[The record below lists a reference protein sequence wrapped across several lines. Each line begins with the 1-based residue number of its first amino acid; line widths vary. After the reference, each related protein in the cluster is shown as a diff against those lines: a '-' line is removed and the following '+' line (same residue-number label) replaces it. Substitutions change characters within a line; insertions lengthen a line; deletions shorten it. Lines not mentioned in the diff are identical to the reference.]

1 MSQTAT
7 IEVTAATPPPEGKK
21 LGKVE
26 TTDGV
31 VYHVWPD
38 KLGLLRPGSTY
49 EVQFSEDEFNGRTY
63 RKIAKVKPTQKRQ
76 QQNGTPAQ
84 PQQPKSN
91 ASELEHDFVA
101 RTLAACIQA
110 GTVAV
115 HPTEMAKAVRML
127 RAVYRETM
135 G

>member
-1 MSQTAT
+1 MNTAT
-7 IEVTAATPPPEGKK
+7 IEVRAAEPPPEGKK

-26 TTDGV
+26 SADGV

-49 EVQFSEDEFNGRTY
+49 EIQFSEDEFRGTVY
-63 RKIAKVKPTQKRQ
+63 RKIAKVKPAQK

-84 PQQPKSN
+84 PQPQSN
-91 ASELEHDFVA
+91 ASDLEHTFVA

-135 G
+135 T

>member
-1 MSQTAT
+1 MNTAT
-7 IEVTAATPPPEGKK
+7 IEIKAAEPPPEGKK
-21 LGKVE
+21 LAKVE
-26 TTDGV
+26 ALDGTI
-31 VYHVWPD
+31 YHCWPD

-49 EVQFSEDEFNGRTY
+49 EVQFSEDEFRGQTY
-63 RKIAKVKPTQKRQ
+63 RKIAKIKPTQKR

-84 PQQPKSN
+84 PQPKQDASN
-91 ASELEHDFVA
+91 LEHDFVA

>member
-1 MSQTAT
+1 MNTAT
-7 IEVTAATPPPEGKK
+7 IEVKAAEGPPEGKK

-26 TTDGV
+26 SADGV

-49 EVQFSEDEFNGRTY
+49 EIQFSEDEFRGQTY
-63 RKIAKVKPTQKRQ
+63 RKIAKVKLAQKPL
-76 QQNGTPAQ
+76 NGTPAQ
-84 PQQPKSN
+84 PAPAN
-91 ASELEHDFVA
+91 GTASDLEHAFVA

-135 G
+135 T